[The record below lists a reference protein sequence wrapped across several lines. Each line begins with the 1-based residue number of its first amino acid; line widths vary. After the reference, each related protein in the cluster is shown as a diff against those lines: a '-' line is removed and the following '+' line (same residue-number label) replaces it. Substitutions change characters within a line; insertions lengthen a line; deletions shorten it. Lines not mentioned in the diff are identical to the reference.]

1 VSPPISYHP
10 GASREVR
17 EAAEYYE
24 LVRDGLGRE
33 FLDALESTI
42 DQIRRYPEAAPIV
55 EGAVRKA
62 LFPHRFPYSVL
73 YPVRPS
79 AIRILAIAHHRR
91 RPLYWQR
98 RQ

>member
-1 VSPPISYHP
+1 MSQSVSYHP

-24 LVRDGLGRE
+24 LVREGLGQE
-33 FLDALESTI
+33 FLDSLEVTL

-55 EGAVRKA
+55 AGAVRRA
-62 LFPHRFPYSVL
+62 LFPPRFPYSVL
-73 YPVRPS
+73 YSVRTS
-79 AIRILAIAHHRR
+79 GIRILAVAHHKR

-98 RQ
+98 RH